1 MTIEQSLI
9 VALRHRLVPGCISA
23 DNYQRIGDLPPEN
36 SPLYVRESF
45 TPLTVSEPFQT
56 KAAYRYLAQF
66 DIFLRRGADVNV
78 TAELFRVAEMIR
90 NELNPRDPAKID
102 LALPGWSGAKACIER
117 VVNYD
122 RMTQEVE
129 FYQLPTQAYITLFM
143 EDNATYTEPE
153 DE

>member
-9 VALRHRLVPGCISA
+9 VALRYRVVPGCVYA
-23 DNYQRIGDLPPEN
+23 DNYQRIGNLPPEN

-45 TPLTVSEPFQT
+45 TPLTVQEPFQT

-66 DIFLRRGADVNV
+66 DVFLRRGADVNV
-78 TAELFRVAEMIR
+78 TAELFRVAGAIR
-90 NELNPRDPAKID
+90 DELNPRDPAKID
-102 LALPGWSGAKACIER
+102 LALPGWSGAKAYIER
-117 VVNYD
+117 VVNYNSF
-122 RMTQEVE
+122 TQAAE

-143 EDNATYTEPE
+143 EDDATYTEPE

>member
-9 VALRHRLVPGCISA
+9 VALRHRLVPGCVSA
-23 DNYQRIGDLPPEN
+23 DHYQRIGNLPPEN

-66 DIFLRRGADVNV
+66 DVFLRRGADVNV
-78 TAELFRVAEMIR
+78 TAELFRVAEAIR
-90 NELNPRDPAKID
+90 DELNPRDPAKID
-102 LALPGWSGAKACIER
+102 LALPGWSGAKAYIER
-117 VVNYD
+117 VVNYNSL
-122 RMTQEVE
+122 TQEAE
-129 FYQLPTQAYITLFM
+129 FYQLPTQAYITLYM
-143 EDNATYTEPE
+143 DDDATYTEPE